1 MKLRTYVAREDD
13 GTVLPGVAYH
23 PATQGEDYLARSLDH
38 DTLCAHALK
47 QAINEW
53 WDLPPSD
60 QCADG
65 VVTWIEKRADDIM
78 TGWTGAGE

>member
-1 MKLRTYVAREDD
+1 MKLLTEMRHEDGKMYAHDPDPYQTKGAVARD
-13 GTVLPGVAYH
+13 AM
-23 PATQGEDYLARSLDH
+23 A
-38 DTLCAHALK
+38 AHALM
-47 QAINEW
+47 QAIKEW